1 MNSTGDIHVIFDFDK
16 TLIDHEST
24 IEIIKSAIG
33 DSSKAR
39 DQLEQLT
46 LIAPKALAGTASPW
60 ELLSLMKVIPRI
72 QRSHLT
78 HYIEA
83 TVNSID
89 PTLRE
94 TLQQLQQDGV
104 QLHILSGGYMEWIVP
119 IVRTLGIAPRNVL
132 ANRLFWLGSR
142 ALCPRPSP
150 LINPSSGKSKITR
163 KWRESG
169 WLKGRT
175 LIVGD
180 ATSDYQVYTNG
191 WADGFVCADYY
202 VKQPLP
208 QLVGQVRRAT
218 CPGSVYP
225 HIQALLGSL
234 P

>member
-1 MNSTGDIHVIFDFDK
+1 MNSADDIHVIFDFDQ

-24 IEIIKSAIG
+24 IEIIKSTIA
-33 DSSKAR
+33 DSSKAQ
-39 DQLEQLT
+39 DQLKELR
-46 LIAPKALAGTASPW
+46 LIAPKVLAGTASAW

-72 QRSHLT
+72 RRSHLT

-83 TVNSID
+83 TVNNIE
-89 PTLRE
+89 PALRE
-94 TLQQLQQDGV
+94 TLHQLQQDGV
-104 QLHILSGGYMEWIVP
+104 QVHILSGGYMEWITP
-119 IVRTLGIAPRNVL
+119 IVRALGINPRNVL

-163 KWRESG
+163 HWRESG
-169 WLKGRT
+169 RLKGRT

-180 ATSDYQVYTNG
+180 ATSDYQVYANG

-208 QLVGQVRRAT
+208 ELTGQVRRAT
-218 CPGSVYP
+218 SPGSVYP
-225 HIQALLGSL
+225 HIQALLSSL